1 MTDSHKEYPYL
12 IDLLAQGNIE
22 LLEEAEKVI
31 ESFPTGID
39 NYLQRHWI
47 TNAIDCGSLASVK
60 WVLSR
65 SVDLNFRDDEG
76 YTPVLS
82 ALERERPEKY
92 EILQLL
98 IDSGAP
104 LNKKGVNDWTP
115 LHMAAVRE
123 DIEALKLLIK
133 NGADLSI
140 RTEIDDYA
148 TPLEEA
154 KILKKQKS
162 VEYLLSIL

>member
-1 MTDSHKEYPYL
+1 MTDSHKEYLYL

-76 YTPVLS
+76 YTPLLS

-104 LNKKGVNDWTP
+104 INKKGVNDWTP
-115 LHMAAVRE
+115 LHMAAARE

>member
-1 MTDSHKEYPYL
+1 MTDSHKEYLYL

-76 YTPVLS
+76 YTPLLS

-115 LHMAAVRE
+115 LHMAAARE

-162 VEYLLSIL
+162 VEYLLSI

>member
-1 MTDSHKEYPYL
+1 MTDSHKEYLYL

-76 YTPVLS
+76 YTPLLS
-82 ALERERPEKY
+82 ALERERPEKH